1 MGKRETN
8 TTRRRRLWLYAP
20 LWVRYSANCVLYSSF
35 NNIGVKSV
43 LLDHD
48 PERARVAF
56 GPPTYI
62 IESHGPVQ
70 RQRRWRYGRQLSN
83 TFLFHWAL
91 TRKLYCLK
99 PRVIESCEVI
109 LAAQTFLGQQV
120 ISS

>member
-1 MGKRETN
+1 MALRAPVGSIQCNLRTSFFLQQYWRED
-8 TTRRRRLWLYAP
+8 A
-20 LWVRYSANCVLYSSF
+20 
-35 NNIGVKSV
+35 GVKSV

-48 PERARVAF
+48 PERAWVAF

-70 RQRRWRYGRQLSN
+70 RQHHWRYGRQLSN